1 MEDLLALA
9 GKLGETISAHERFK
23 ALRAAEKRVSED
35 ETAIKAQSELEEQV
49 NKIRGLED
57 SGKPIEVAD
66 KRELERLQ
74 DAFRSN
80 PFLQELVKTQ
90 ADYFEMMN
98 KVNETI
104 VNQLR
109 PTESESK

>member
-1 MEDLLALA
+1 MENLLALA
-9 GKLGETISAHERFK
+9 AKLGEAISAHERFK
-23 ALRAAEKRVSED
+23 ALRTAEKRVSED
-35 ETAIKAQSELEEQV
+35 ETAIKAQLELEEQV

-74 DAFRSN
+74 DAFRTN
-80 PFLQELVKTQ
+80 TFLQELVKVQ

-109 PTESESK
+109 LTETEPK

>member
-9 GKLGETISAHERFK
+9 AKLGDAISAHERFK
-23 ALRAAEKRVSED
+23 ALRAIEKRVSED

-57 SGKPIEVAD
+57 SGKPVEVAD
-66 KRELERLQ
+66 KRELELLQ
-74 DAFRSN
+74 DAFRTN
-80 PFLQELVKTQ
+80 PFLQELVKVQ

-109 PTESESK
+109 PVESGSK